1 MGTPRQ
7 GRASWRDLAK
17 MHMLRILTVGLG
29 AIALA
34 PVAAAQFDG
43 PAPLTWR
50 FIQPT
55 RVAPAGSP
63 LVVENRVYQSIGG
76 RVVCIDRETGNLRF
90 RFPAVDPIP
99 GVFRSSP
106 VLASNGIIVAAGD
119 NKIVYG
125 FDAATGELKWSFNLP
140 GGLFGQPVSVGK
152 FVVCAQSDNKLVAI
166 DVETGQAGWQNPFNV
181 LEGLSGSLAT
191 YRNSVVFFNNRN
203 ELLSLDVTSLKYDW
217 KRPLA
222 QVPPNSIPVIFGEDV
237 FLVSGGY
244 LVQVNAG
251 TGIPRWQ
258 APTGQILQL
267 PPTVSAAGV
276 LVITQDGKALLF
288 DPVTRTQITKKPIE
302 LGTLAVARPTAVGEK
317 FVVPTTIGGLILL
330 DPKKAEIGW
339 EYLIRPIG
347 EPDTSNPTSGGPGG
361 GRGPGGSGGPGGGF
375 PGGGGIGGGRG
386 GGLGGGTQNQDATK
400 PVTIQPAATPVLAG
414 STLLVPAKDGSVLA
428 FDKVTGV
435 DLTGPKVD
443 LLFPNPGDQVSGQPP
458 LLLLFKVEDIATG
471 IKNDTLKIE
480 IGGQALDYKME
491 RDGRVVV
498 RFSQTGKNKSLSDG
512 RKEIVLTVSDWMG
525 NVTKQTYALTIDNTL
540 PPIKLPGSDQDQR
553 PGGGFPGGGGAG
565 GGRGAGDR

>member
-1 MGTPRQ
+1 
-7 GRASWRDLAK
+7 

-43 PAPLTWR
+43 PAPLAWR

-55 RVAPAGSP
+55 KVSPGGSP

-125 FDAATGELKWSFNLP
+125 FDAVTGDLKWSFNLP
-140 GGLFGQPVSVGK
+140 GGLFGQPVAVGK

-166 DVETGQAGWQNPFNV
+166 DAETGQAGWQNPFNIID
-181 LEGLSGSLAT
+181 GINGQMAA
-191 YRNSVVFFNNRN
+191 YRNSVVLFTNRN
-203 ELLSLDVTSLKYDW
+203 EVLSLDVTSLKYDW

-222 QVPPNSIPVIFGEDV
+222 QLPPNSVPVIFGEDV

-244 LVQVNAG
+244 LVQINAG
-251 TGIPRWQ
+251 TGVPRWQ
-258 APTGQILQL
+258 APTGQVLNL
-267 PPTVSAAGV
+267 APTVSSAGA
-276 LVITQDGKALLF
+276 LVITQDGKALMF
-288 DPVTRTQITKKPIE
+288 DPVTRQQITKKPID
-302 LGTLAVARPTAVGEK
+302 LGTLALSRATAVGDK
-317 FVVPTTIGGLILL
+317 FIVPTTIGGLLLL

-347 EPDTSNPTSGGPGG
+347 EPDTSTPASGGPGGRGPGGAGGPGGGGFGGAGGPGG
-361 GRGPGGSGGPGGGF
+361 GRGPGGGGS
-375 PGGGGIGGGRG
+375 
-386 GGLGGGTQNQDATK
+386 QNADANK

-414 STLLVPAKDGSVLA
+414 STLLVPAKDGSILA

-458 LLLLFKVEDIATG
+458 LLLLFKIEDIASG
-471 IKNDTLKIE
+471 IKNSTLKIE
-480 IGGQALDYKME
+480 IGGQPLEYKME

-498 RFSQTGKNKSLSDG
+498 RFTQTGQNKALSDG
-512 RKEIVLTVSDWMG
+512 RKEIVLTVTDWLG

-540 PPIKLPGSDQDQR
+540 PPIKLPGADQNQ
-553 PGGGFPGGGGAG
+553 PGGGGFPGSGGGGAG
-565 GGRGAGDR
+565 GGKGAGDR